1 MLFKVAKWLADIWVK
16 IWDFLTG
23 GGYLGMSI
31 ILIPILRKLVS
42 IMRQFT
48 N

>member
-1 MLFKVAKWLADIWVK
+1 MLVEVARFMAETFEQIWR
-16 IWDFLTG
+16 FLYNG
-23 GGYLGMSI
+23 GIIGMSI

-42 IMRQFT
+42 IVKQFT

>member
-1 MLFKVAKWLADIWVK
+1 MLLKVAEWLAETWISIWN
-16 IWDFLTG
+16 FLKD
-23 GGYLGMSI
+23 GGYIGMSI

>member
-1 MLFKVAKWLADIWVK
+1 MFAEVAQFMVDTWEEIWR
-16 IWDFLTG
+16 FLYNG
-23 GGYLGMSI
+23 GPIGLSI

>member
-1 MLFKVAKWLADIWVK
+1 MLLKVAKWLADTWVK

-23 GGYLGMSI
+23 GGDLGMSI